1 MKDGPLKAALE
12 DEDKNI
18 IMQKVIT
25 YRIKDGMLIK
35 ETIDRK
41 FYGND
46 YIDSTHH
53 EPIVN
58 LMFGITNN
66 S

>member
-25 YRIKDGMLIK
+25 YRIKNGMLVK
-35 ETIDRK
+35 ETINRK
-41 FYGND
+41 FYGDD

-53 EPIVN
+53 EPIVKVGDKN
-58 LMFGITNN
+58 V
-66 S
+66 

>member
-25 YRIKDGMLIK
+25 YRFKDGILVK

-46 YIDSTHH
+46 YIYISI
-53 EPIVN
+53 ENI
-58 LMFGITNN
+58 
-66 S
+66 

>member
-25 YRIKDGMLIK
+25 YRIKDDILVK

-41 FYGND
+41 FYGDD

-53 EPIVN
+53 EPIIKIRDKNV
-58 LMFGITNN
+58 
-66 S
+66 